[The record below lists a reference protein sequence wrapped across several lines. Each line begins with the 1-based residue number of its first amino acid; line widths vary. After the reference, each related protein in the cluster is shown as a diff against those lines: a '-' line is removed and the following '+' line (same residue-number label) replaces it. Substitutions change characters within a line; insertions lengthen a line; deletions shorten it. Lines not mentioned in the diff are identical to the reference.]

1 MFPQVTLQMK
11 IVETIKYAH
20 LNNVK
25 VYVTVNILIFSDEID
40 DVLTFVKFLYENNV
54 DGIIVQDFGLLYLV
68 RKMYPSLKV
77 VASTQMNVHNAQHA
91 KLLKS
96 LGVERIVVAR
106 EISYSQIKRIK
117 DEVDIEVEALV
128 MEHYV

>member
-1 MFPQVTLQMK
+1 
-11 IVETIKYAH
+11 
-20 LNNVK
+20 
-25 VYVTVNILIFSDEID
+25 
-40 DVLTFVKFLYENNV
+40 
-54 DGIIVQDFGLLYLV
+54 
-68 RKMYPSLKV
+68 MYPSLKV

-117 DEVDIEVEALV
+117 DEVDIEVEAFGHGALCVSFLV
-128 MEHYV
+128 IA